1 VSVEVLDE
9 SGSDV
14 DLDAGS
20 LAGLARFVLDRMRM
34 HPATEMC
41 LRLVDEGTIE
51 TLNRQWMDAEG
62 PTDVL
67 AFPMDELTPG
77 DLTDEPAEGYLGD
90 IALCPQVAARQAPEH
105 RHQAR
110 DEIDLLC
117 VHGILHLLGYDHAEP
132 EEHQEMFGLQTRL
145 LAEWQGVREGQPLR
159 GTTGPDGPA

>member
-1 VSVEVLDE
+1 MSVEVLDE

-14 DLDAGS
+14 DLDVGS

-51 TLNRQWMDAEG
+51 TLNRQWMDADG
-62 PTDVL
+62 ATDVL

-77 DLTDEPAEGYLGD
+77 DVADEPVEGYLGD

-105 RHQAR
+105 HHEAR

-117 VHGILHLLGYDHAEP
+117 VHGILHLLGYDHAEA
-132 EEHQEMFGLQTRL
+132 EEHREMFGLQTRL
-145 LAEWQGVREGQPLR
+145 LAEWQGVREGQPLQ
-159 GTTGPDGPA
+159 GATGSDGPA

>member
-14 DLDAGS
+14 DIDIGS

-41 LRLVDEGTIE
+41 LRLVDEPTME
-51 TLNRQWMDAEG
+51 TLNRQWMYAEG

-67 AFPMDELTPG
+67 AFPIDELTPG
-77 DLTDEPAEGYLGD
+77 DVTEEPVEGYLGD
-90 IALCPQVAARQAPEH
+90 LALCPQVAARQAPEH
-105 RHQAR
+105 QHEPR

-132 EEHQEMFGLQTRL
+132 EQHQEMFGLQTRL
-145 LAEWQGVREGQPLR
+145 LAEWQGVREGQPLQ
-159 GTTGPDGPA
+159 GAPGPDGPA